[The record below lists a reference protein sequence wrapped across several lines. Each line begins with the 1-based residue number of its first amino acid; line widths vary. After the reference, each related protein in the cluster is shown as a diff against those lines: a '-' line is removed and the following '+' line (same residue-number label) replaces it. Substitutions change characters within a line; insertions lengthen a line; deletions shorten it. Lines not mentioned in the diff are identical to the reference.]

1 MATYQKP
8 GIQINGATVSGASF
22 TGDAAAY
29 EALKAHKTAKVTING
44 STALVP
50 FHAVQAYGK
59 TVSTSEATRDDAY
72 CAE

>member
-8 GIQINGATVSGASF
+8 NIAVLGFTVSETQF
-22 TGDAAAY
+22 VGDAAAY
-29 EALKAHKTAKVTING
+29 EALKAHKTATVVINNK
-44 STALVP
+44 TALVP
-50 FHAVQAYGK
+50 PHAVMAYNK

>member
-1 MATYQKP
+1 MATYTKP
-8 GIQINGATVSGASF
+8 NIAVMGLTVSDMEF
-22 TGDAAAY
+22 VGDAAAY
-29 EALKAHKTAKVTING
+29 EALKAHKTAKVTIEG

-50 FHAVQAYGK
+50 FHAVQLYGK